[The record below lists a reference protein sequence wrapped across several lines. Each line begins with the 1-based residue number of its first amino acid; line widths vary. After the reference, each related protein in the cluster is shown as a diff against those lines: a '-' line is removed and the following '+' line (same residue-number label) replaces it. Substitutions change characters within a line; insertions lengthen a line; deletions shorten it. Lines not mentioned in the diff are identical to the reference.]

1 MSRLS
6 EEEVR
11 FYGGQFA
18 KGLKYLHDQKIL
30 HRDLKLSNLLLT
42 DKDVVVYLFKF
53 ELVIEVIFKR
63 KSVILDFQSDSVI

>member
-1 MSRLS
+1 MGNLSGKLKFSRLS

-53 ELVIEVIFKR
+53 LSQLLNQI
-63 KSVILDFQSDSVI
+63 